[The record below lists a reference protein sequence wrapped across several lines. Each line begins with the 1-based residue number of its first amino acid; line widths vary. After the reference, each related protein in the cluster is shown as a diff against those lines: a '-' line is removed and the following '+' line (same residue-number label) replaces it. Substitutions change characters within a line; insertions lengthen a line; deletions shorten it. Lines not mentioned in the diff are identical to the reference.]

1 MELSIAPIANK
12 LDVILHK
19 MGNTGEEKK
28 LRKGD
33 MEKMFDN
40 ILKGDDGK
48 RDIV

>member
-1 MELSIAPIANK
+1 MEVSIAPIANK

-40 ILKGDDGK
+40 ILQGDDG
-48 RDIV
+48 RSNRV